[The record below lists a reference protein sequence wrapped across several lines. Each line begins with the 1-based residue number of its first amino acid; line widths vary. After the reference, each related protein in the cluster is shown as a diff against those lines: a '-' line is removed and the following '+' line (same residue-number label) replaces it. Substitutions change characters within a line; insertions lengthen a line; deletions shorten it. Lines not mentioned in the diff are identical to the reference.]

1 MRQADGVAAASL
13 LLLLLPCILAQQIT
27 STISIP
33 YCSTSPGLFTIY
45 GSMTSAIPSNI
56 LSSNSQTPTA
66 GLLSSSVSSVATP
79 LASAYVDQYGG
90 KYTVQFDTGLIGN
103 TIPASRID
111 GLRKRQAIDMGTLDQ
126 TFEDCL
132 ESCTLTSACVAVA
145 ALDSTCQLFSS
156 VRETVSLVGGKVA
169 FNQERFLGFSNGTIL
184 PSSMATEASSA
195 QGTASAS
202 AISSGGF
209 RSSMPGLA
217 SMPGGS
223 MTPLSQLPTSSIA
236 QLPSTLA
243 METSTAGPLVSSF
256 VPRDISPAGSSS
268 EIMPSAA
275 LSTDTVIAIL
285 SSGAVLSATS
295 EPLSTFSSA
304 GDPTITLQMPSLLS
318 TESSVS
324 ISLTSST
331 PIDQLV
337 STMTSDSEISY
348 SSDSTTTSILS
359 SSKSSDIATPVFPSM
374 IVPESTSSSS
384 ILAIPTSA
392 SISSAASSSSASPSV
407 ASASSSRSRAASSS
421 SSSPGPI
428 SASIFSPSP
437 AVPSTTTR
445 TTSSS
450 SSPATPTS
458 SRKPPTCPD
467 DDGEDYIDANGFIY
481 IITCDIGFN
490 DETIQTTTVQNF
502 VDCITTC
509 DAFNELPKDDEEV
522 MGCGGVNF
530 NSLAQTDN
538 CFLMPGAE
546 IAEMAGIWSGQLS
559 GSIAE

>member
-90 KYTVQFDTGLIGN
+90 KYTVQFDTGLVGS

-111 GLRKRQAIDMGTLDQ
+111 GLRKRQAIDIGTLDQ

-195 QGTASAS
+195 QGMASAS

-223 MTPLSQLPTSSIA
+223 MTPLSQLP
-236 QLPSTLA
+236 STLA

-256 VPRDISPAGSSS
+256 VTQDISPAGSSS
-268 EIMPSAA
+268 DIMPSAA
-275 LSTDTVIAIL
+275 LSTNTVTTIL

-304 GDPTITLQMPSLLS
+304 GDPTITLQVPSSLS

-324 ISLTSST
+324 ISSTSST
-331 PIDQLV
+331 PTDQLV
-337 STMTSDSEISY
+337 STMTSDGEISY
-348 SSDSTTTSILS
+348 STDLTITSSLS
-359 SSKSSDIATPVFPSM
+359 SLATP
-374 IVPESTSSSS
+374 
-384 ILAIPTSA
+384 ASA
-392 SISSAASSSSASPSV
+392 SISSAASSSLALSSV
-407 ASASSSRSRAASSS
+407 ASVSSSRSRAESSSS

-428 SASIFSPSP
+428 NASTFFSSP
-437 AVPSTTTR
+437 AVPTTTR
-445 TTSSS
+445 TTTTTTSSSSSS

-467 DDGEDYIDANGFIY
+467 DDGEDYIDTNGFIY

-538 CFLMPGAE
+538 CLLMPGAE
-546 IAEMAGIWSGQLS
+546 IAEMAGIWSAQLS

>member
-45 GSMTSAIPSNI
+45 GSMTSSIPSNI

-90 KYTVQFDTGLIGN
+90 KYTVQFDTDLVGS

-111 GLRKRQAIDMGTLDQ
+111 GLRKRQAIDIGTLDQ

-156 VRETVSLVGGKVA
+156 VSRTVSLVGGKVA

-184 PSSMATEASSA
+184 PSSMATEASSG

-217 SMPGGS
+217 SVPGS
-223 MTPLSQLPTSSIA
+223 MTPLSQQHPSSIA

-243 METSTAGPLVSSF
+243 METSTAGPLISSF
-256 VPRDISPAGSSS
+256 VPQDISPAGSSS

-275 LSTDTVIAIL
+275 VSTDTVIAML

-304 GDPTITLQMPSLLS
+304 GDPTITLQMPSSLS

-324 ISLTSST
+324 IGSTSST
-331 PIDQLV
+331 PTDQLV

-437 AVPSTTTR
+437 AVPSTTR

-450 SSPATPTS
+450 SSPATPTP

-467 DDGEDYIDANGFIY
+467 DDGQDYIDTNGFIY

-502 VDCITTC
+502 VDCMTTC

-522 MGCGGVNF
+522 MNCGGVNF